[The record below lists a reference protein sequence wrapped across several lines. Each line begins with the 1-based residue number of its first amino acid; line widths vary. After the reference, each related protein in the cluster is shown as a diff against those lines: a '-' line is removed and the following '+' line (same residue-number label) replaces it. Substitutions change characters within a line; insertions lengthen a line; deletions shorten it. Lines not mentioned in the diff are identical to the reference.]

1 MGESETLG
9 ASGGED
15 GDDDDIHGHDDQWDW
30 LYEMPGKPFPPS
42 SPLSIPPHFT
52 SRIPKGDPLEE
63 RLHDMLRSVEKG
75 NDEDSDGDSD
85 GLE

>member
-1 MGESETLG
+1 MGETDNL
-9 ASGGED
+9 GGED
-15 GDDDDIHGHDDQWDW
+15 GDNDDGGDGDGPDDDAHDDQWDW

-63 RLHDMLRSVEKG
+63 RLHDMLRSVEKRW
-75 NDEDSDGDSD
+75 
-85 GLE
+85 